1 MRPPE
6 YLVADIDIGDLDI
19 SKRGEEL
26 WGQAYTF
33 DKVECVHSGMQK
45 GGLESRKGKKF
56 RQNL

>member
-1 MRPPE
+1 VSIRIGGVKYEDKGLPE
-6 YLVADIDIGDLDI
+6 FI
-19 SKRGEEL
+19 GEEL

-45 GGLESRKGKKF
+45 GGLEIRKGKKI